1 MFCLHTNVITTGTA
15 MDILII
21 GGSGHVS
28 GATARA
34 ALAAGHRVWTVT
46 RGKRELV
53 PGVVPLVADRTDRA
67 AFAAVIAGQQ
77 RSWDLVVDCICF
89 DLPDIEQ
96 DIALFRDRA
105 RQFVLISSD
114 FVYDP
119 TRRTFPQSADAACYV
134 TEGEGSLAYG
144 RKKRLC
150 ECALADGDT
159 GGMGW
164 TVLRPCHIYGPT
176 SELGCLPLHGRDRNL
191 IENLRA
197 GKPLQ
202 LIGGGHHL
210 QQPILAADLAATIL
224 SVGGNGNAQ
233 GRIFNVAGPDIVES
247 WHYYRIIA
255 DILGVGLTVE
265 EVPVDAYLAANPGQA
280 PFLCHRIYD
289 LAPLRACGL
298 HVPGTRLADGLAQH
312 VAGLLARRAAE

>member
-1 MFCLHTNVITTGTA
+1 

-53 PGVVPLVADRTDRA
+53 PGVVPLIADRADQA
-67 AFAAVIAGQQ
+67 ALQAVVAAEN

-119 TRRTFPQSADAACYV
+119 SRRTFPQSADSAHYV
-134 TEGEGSLAYG
+134 SEGSGSLAYG

-150 ECALADGDT
+150 ECALVEGDT

-164 TVLRPCHIYGPT
+164 TILRPCHIYGPT

-191 IENLRA
+191 IEHLRA

-202 LIGGGHHL
+202 LLGGGHYL
-210 QQPILAADLAATIL
+210 QQPILAADLAATIV

-233 GRIFNVAGPDIVES
+233 GRVFNAAGPEIVES

-255 DILGVGLTVE
+255 EILGVELKIE

-298 HVPGTRLADGLAQH
+298 RVPATPLADGLRQH
-312 VAGLLARRAAE
+312 VAGLLARQAGK